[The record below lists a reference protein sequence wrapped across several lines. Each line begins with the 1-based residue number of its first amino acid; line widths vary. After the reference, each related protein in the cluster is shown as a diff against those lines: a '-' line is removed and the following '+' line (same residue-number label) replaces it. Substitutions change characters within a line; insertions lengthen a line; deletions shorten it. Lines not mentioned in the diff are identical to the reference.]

1 MNEILE
7 KVTDNPILGKLLEN
21 AEEEL
26 EAGLNEFFGL
36 LGLDDEHFKVLAP
49 LVLEEVEKN
58 LKVEDYRIF
67 VSNVLAEEKITHK
80 DIAELITELEKV
92 LSTEE
97 SLEFSESKRDFLK
110 AFFNLVLNSISENL
124 GAVSKVVN
132 VAFEKIVPEV
142 KMPTYAHLTD
152 SGMDVYA
159 LEDYTIK
166 PGETILIPTGFK
178 VAIPEGYE
186 IQVRPKS
193 GRSLN
198 SKLRVA
204 NTPGTIKVA

>member
-1 MNEILE
+1 MSKGLE
-7 KVTDNPILGKLLEN
+7 VVRKLQHCGV
-21 AEEEL
+21 EEYR
-26 EAGLNEFFGL
+26 
-36 LGLDDEHFKVLAP
+36 LA
-49 LVLEEVEKN
+49 LEEVEKN